1 MGVDVIG
8 WFPRSS
14 EAMRAA
20 ELWSGCVAGALEK
33 AEYEALLRSVGF
45 EEVSVEVTHTY
56 EAKLASSGFC
66 GGSGCRRRSGK
77 SRWPAPSSRPASR
90 SSRRH
95 WW

>member
-1 MGVDVIG
+1 VGVDVIG

-14 EAMRAA
+14 EVMRAA

-56 EAKLASSGFC
+56 QARLASSG
-66 GGSGCRRRSGK
+66 
-77 SRWPAPSSRPASR
+77 PASR
-90 SSRRH
+90 SSRRY
-95 WW
+95 WWERDDGSRS